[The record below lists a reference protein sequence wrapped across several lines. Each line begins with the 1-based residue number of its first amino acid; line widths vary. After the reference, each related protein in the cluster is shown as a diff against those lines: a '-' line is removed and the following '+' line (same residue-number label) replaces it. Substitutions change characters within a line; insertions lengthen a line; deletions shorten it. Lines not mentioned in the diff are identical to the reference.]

1 MNCRTVIACL
11 VSAWTVAGA
20 DVVDYVNDVLPIM
33 KNHCWECHSN
43 EKSVKG
49 SLALDN
55 FEEVRDYQIGKFN
68 IIRPGNPE
76 ESGFLERLKLE
87 SNHTDFMPRK
97 GDPLPKGDLATIE
110 QWIEDGAVIDA
121 KKPTE
126 EEARRLQEGKA
137 VAAGGSGAD
146 GQGEFHL
153 WKNKAGKV
161 IEAKMV
167 SLKAESVMVVLRT
180 GASYDVRL
188 EDLSPESVA
197 LARRLGG
204 KE

>member
-1 MNCRTVIACL
+1 MKCRTLIVCLIAAC
-11 VSAWTVAGA
+11 SGAEA

-33 KNHCWECHSN
+33 KSHCWDCHSN

-68 IIRPGNPE
+68 IIRPGNPA

-97 GDPLPKGDLATIE
+97 GDPLPKEELATIE
-110 QWIEDGAVIDA
+110 KWIEDGAIIDA
-121 KKPTE
+121 KKPTG
-126 EEARRLQEGKA
+126 EEARRLGEVKS
-137 VAAGGSGAD
+137 VATGSSGPE
-146 GQGEFHL
+146 GQGAFL
-153 WKNKAGKV
+153 QWKNKAGKE
-161 IEAKMV
+161 IEAKML
-167 SLKAESVMVVLRT
+167 SLSGSSVKLVLRS
-180 GASYDVRL
+180 GASYDVNL
-188 EDLSPESVA
+188 EDLSQESVA
-197 LARRLGG
+197 LARRLAG